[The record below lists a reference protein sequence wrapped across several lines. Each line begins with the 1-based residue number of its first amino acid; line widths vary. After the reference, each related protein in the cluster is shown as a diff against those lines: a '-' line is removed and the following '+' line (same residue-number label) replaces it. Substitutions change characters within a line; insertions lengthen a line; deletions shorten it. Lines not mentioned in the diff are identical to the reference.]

1 VTAEHDDNTATE
13 PVRIH
18 DRVDYA
24 LEISRYEN
32 IGERPQEGAEAVIL
46 AGRRSEFLGADL
58 VWAALDRNG
67 ANLGEVRFW
76 CQLRVVWPVGGVYD
90 FR

>member
-1 VTAEHDDNTATE
+1 
-13 PVRIH
+13 
-18 DRVDYA
+18 
-24 LEISRYEN
+24 
-32 IGERPQEGAEAVIL
+32 VIL

>member
-1 VTAEHDDNTATE
+1 VTAKHNDNAAAKPVCIHNRFDNT
-13 PVRIH
+13 
-18 DRVDYA
+18 